1 MFVSSKYSSLTWNRR
16 PSFLFGNSDAN
27 RSVLQGFLCILLVFT
42 GAFSGPLLNQA
53 NQLYSD
59 GKLFDAI
66 KAYRKAAVSGESPAL
81 CYFNAANA
89 YYQLD
94 SLAQAVVCY
103 RACIAAAPQY
113 INGYLNLAVVYHSL
127 NDLGACIATARRL
140 MKLDP
145 ENQKGRLLLACSY
158 RETGCL
164 TEAIIEFEKLAAT
177 YPSMDEPS
185 VALGEIYRDLYDFEM
200 ARKWLTS
207 YPANGRHA
215 VYVYNILADIS
226 EQQGDQAQTLF
237 YLQKVYSL
245 DTTASSVLYRIVNM
259 QVSLGNDL
267 VAYET
272 VREAS
277 ERFSRSADIAMLGGN
292 IAFTH
297 GWIEE
302 AEQWYTKAQKLGS
315 AQGVVGLQNVRAIRV
330 QRAEQIKNEEN

>member
-1 MFVSSKYSSLTWNRR
+1 L
-16 PSFLFGNSDAN
+16 
-27 RSVLQGFLCILLVFT
+27 VLRGLLCIFLIIT
-42 GAFSGPLLNQA
+42 GASSGQLLNQA
-53 NQLYSD
+53 NQLYSN
-59 GKLFDAI
+59 GKLYDAI

-103 RACIAAAPQY
+103 RSCIAAAPQY

-127 NDLGACIATARRL
+127 NDLGPCISTAHRL

-145 ENQKGRLLLACSY
+145 ENQKGRLLLACAY
-158 RETGCL
+158 RETGSL
-164 TEAIIEFEKLAAT
+164 AESIIEFEKLTAT
-177 YPSMDEPS
+177 YPSMDEPY
-185 VALGEIYRDLYDFEM
+185 VALGEIYRDLNDFEM

-207 YPANGRHA
+207 YPANGKHA
-215 VYVYNILADIS
+215 VYVYTILADLS
-226 EQQGDQAQTLF
+226 EQQGDQTQALF
-237 YLQKVYSL
+237 YLQKVFSL
-245 DTTASSVLYRIVNM
+245 DTTANSVLYRIVNI
-259 QVSLGNDL
+259 QVELGNDL

-277 ERFSRSADIAMLGGN
+277 ERFPRFADIALLGGN

-315 AQGVVGLQNVRAIRV
+315 AQGVIGLQNVRAIRL
-330 QRAEQIKNEEN
+330 QRAEQINKQEK

>member
-1 MFVSSKYSSLTWNRR
+1 L
-16 PSFLFGNSDAN
+16 
-27 RSVLQGFLCILLVFT
+27 VLRGLLCIVLVIT
-42 GAFSGPLLNQA
+42 GALSGPLLNQA
-53 NQLYSD
+53 NQLYNN

-158 RETGCL
+158 RETGSL
-164 TEAIIEFEKLAAT
+164 TEAILEFEKLAAT
-177 YPSMDEPS
+177 YPSMDEPFI
-185 VALGEIYRDLYDFEM
+185 ALGEIYRDLNDFEM
-200 ARKWLTS
+200 ARRWLTS
-207 YPANGRHA
+207 YPATGKNA

-237 YLQKVYSL
+237 YLQKISSL
-245 DTTASSVLYRIVNM
+245 DTTASNVLYRIVNI
-259 QVSLGNDL
+259 QINLGNDL

-277 ERFSRSADIAMLGGN
+277 ERFPRSADIAMLGGN
-292 IAFTH
+292 IAFSH

-302 AEQWYTKAQKLGS
+302 AEQWYTKAQNLGS
-315 AQGVVGLQNVRAIRV
+315 AQGVIGLQNVRAILL
-330 QRAEQIKNEEN
+330 QRAEQVKSRDD

>member
-1 MFVSSKYSSLTWNRR
+1 
-16 PSFLFGNSDAN
+16 
-27 RSVLQGFLCILLVFT
+27 LCIFLVIT
-42 GAFSGPLLNQA
+42 GALCGPLLNQA
-53 NQLYSD
+53 NQLYNNS
-59 GKLFDAI
+59 KLYDAI
-66 KAYRKAAVSGESPAL
+66 KVYRKAAVSGESPAL

-158 RETGCL
+158 RETGSL
-164 TEAIIEFEKLAAT
+164 TEAILEFEKLVET
-177 YPSMDEPS
+177 YPSMDEPYM
-185 VALGEIYRDLYDFEM
+185 ALGEIYRDLNDFEM
-200 ARKWLTS
+200 ARRWLTS
-207 YPANGRHA
+207 YPVTGKNA
-215 VYVYNILADIS
+215 VYVYNILADLS
-226 EQQGDQAQTLF
+226 EQQGDQAQALF
-237 YLQKVYSL
+237 YLQKISSL

-259 QVSLGNDL
+259 QINLGNDL

-277 ERFSRSADIAMLGGN
+277 ERFPRSADIVLLGGN
-292 IAFTH
+292 IAFSH

-302 AEQWYTKAQKLGS
+302 AEQWYIKAQNLGS
-315 AQGVVGLQNVRAIRV
+315 AQGVIGLQNVRAIRL
-330 QRAEQIKNEEN
+330 QRAEQVKSKDD